1 MTAPRPDRADTA
13 VMEVL
18 ENEVTLRGVLASV
31 RHRLG
36 VDVVTVLELDPGSR
50 HLVTVVTDCAA
61 RVSPVHHRVP
71 LGRGLAG
78 TVALAAAPVALGE
91 IADDALVNPLLIQLG
106 VRSVLGVPIFR
117 GSELSGVLKLG
128 TFQQHDFGP
137 DEIVA
142 AERMAVVVGSAL
154 EEYFA
159 ADDRVAALALQRS
172 LVPTRL
178 PDIAGLDLAGRYI
191 PGEGGVSGDWYDV
204 FTLPG
209 GAVGMAMGDVAGHGL
224 PASVVMGRLRS
235 ALRAYAL
242 EYDDPAEVL
251 SHLDAKIMHF
261 EPGAMATALYAVS
274 QPPFETMHLSSAGHF
289 LPIVVRADGDVVQVE
304 HPVNLPLGVDLD
316 VRRTSSEI
324 RLEPDGSLVMFT
336 DGLIERRTRS
346 TPRSLDV
353 FDTIDSALDELRAL
367 LRTGDADRMAS
378 AVLDAMLTIEPP
390 SDDVALLIVRRTT
403 GRAEGG

>member
-1 MTAPRPDRADTA
+1 
-13 VMEVL
+13 
-18 ENEVTLRGVLASV
+18 
-31 RHRLG
+31 
-36 VDVVTVLELDPGSR
+36 
-50 HLVTVVTDCAA
+50 
-61 RVSPVHHRVP
+61 
-71 LGRGLAG
+71 
-78 TVALAAAPVALGE
+78 
-91 IADDALVNPLLIQLG
+91 
-106 VRSVLGVPIFR
+106 
-117 GSELSGVLKLG
+117 
-128 TFQQHDFGP
+128 
-137 DEIVA
+137 
-142 AERMAVVVGSAL
+142 
-154 EEYFA
+154 
-159 ADDRVAALALQRS
+159 
-172 LVPTRL
+172 
-178 PDIAGLDLAGRYI
+178 
-191 PGEGGVSGDWYDV
+191 
-204 FTLPG
+204 
-209 GAVGMAMGDVAGHGL
+209 
-224 PASVVMGRLRS
+224 MGRLCS

-274 QPPFETMHLSSAGHF
+274 RPPFETMHLSSAGHF